1 MLVVDKQSLVESNY
15 KMKLMEIIKKE
26 NKKDAFKSV
35 RKLLADSQVTDFAE
49 LYKLMYDEVDS
60 YGTGHIAECIL
71 IIAKYQ
77 LSDSQVVDKEINAMA
92 MIIELLGVIK

>member
-1 MLVVDKQSLVESNY
+1 
-15 KMKLMEIIKKE
+15 MKLLVIIKTQ
-26 NKKDAFKSV
+26 NKKDAFKGV